1 MWNLQLVSPSPV
13 AKFSSDVVPAK
24 SNDLCGNTHRERE
37 RERPLLL
44 KNSVEVWRQRVSASR
59 GHRNS
64 SNKCQL
70 GGRPFNSILEK
81 CCTVGALERHVTD
94 I

>member
-37 RERPLLL
+37 RERERETIVIKKQCGGMEAARLR
-44 KNSVEVWRQRVSASR
+44 KQR
-59 GHRNS
+59 
-64 SNKCQL
+64 
-70 GGRPFNSILEK
+70 P
-81 CCTVGALERHVTD
+81 
-94 I
+94 